1 MESVNP
7 YALQGV
13 ALTPSDT
20 LVFSPPLTGIYVG
33 TSASNQTNIAVT
45 HPNGNVVTYTNV
57 LQGTILPVC
66 ASKVMATNTSATGLI
81 GMRG

>member
-20 LVFSPPLTGIYVG
+20 LVFSPPLTGIYIG
-33 TSASNQTNIAVT
+33 ASTTNSTNIAVT
-45 HPNGNVVTYTNV
+45 HPNGNVVTYLNV
-57 LQGTILPVC
+57 VQGTILPVC
-66 ASKVMATNTSATGLI
+66 ASKVMATGTSASNLI